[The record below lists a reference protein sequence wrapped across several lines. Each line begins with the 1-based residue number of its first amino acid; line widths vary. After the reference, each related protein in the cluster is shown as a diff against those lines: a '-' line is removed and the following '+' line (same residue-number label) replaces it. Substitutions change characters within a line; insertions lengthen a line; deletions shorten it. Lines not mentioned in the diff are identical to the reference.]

1 MWWEWVCQYLY
12 GLSINAPKS
21 GLHVEGTLIVYYHL
35 NKENGIKNIYV
46 KLFILCVWHL
56 IRFVLKLVDS
66 GYRFVPGK
74 LIGETCIIKRSLL
87 LEECLG
93 TYVSYSIFKEFMSF
107 VLNFWI

>member
-1 MWWEWVCQYLY
+1 MCQYLY

-35 NKENGIKNIYV
+35 NKENGIKNIIFM
-46 KLFILCVWHL
+46 LSCANLRLCGWHL

-107 VLNFWI
+107 VLHVWI